1 LAQFCLGQIYH
12 SGEGTPK
19 DNVLSHIWLSI
30 AAAQVDEDGARSI
43 ASIIEGA
50 ARSRTVVEKEMTP
63 NQIAEAQKLS
73 REYYGKY
80 VK

>member
-1 LAQFCLGQIYH
+1 MYH